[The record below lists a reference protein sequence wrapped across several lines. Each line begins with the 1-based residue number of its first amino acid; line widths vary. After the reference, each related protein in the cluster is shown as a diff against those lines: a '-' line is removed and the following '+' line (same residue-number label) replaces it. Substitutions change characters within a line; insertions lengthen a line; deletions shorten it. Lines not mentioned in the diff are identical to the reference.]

1 MAIVLFFFLRKQ
13 QKSQQFLSPFTP
25 PPLALC
31 PSSEL
36 LICVAVMLKCSVRH
50 YERQISCFSCRR
62 THAER
67 LLDLCPSWW
76 RRRAGASG
84 TPYSCGLWW
93 WGGGGLMPDGG
104 VRWIARSGSLYPD
117 APGGMDTFYCCRWET
132 DVRLWEGPFVSTLP
146 PADTRRHWGDGWTA
160 NLWVPNRLFR
170 VLRAAQKAAASF
182 TLPGALVR
190 LQIRTLSVTICLFLR
205 HRITN

>member
-1 MAIVLFFFLRKQ
+1 MVGRLLKYQNNGKYFIVNKRILMMTLLHGIEHLPNVRFHHKRIEISTPLIVSHGYISSSLENNRSLNSSYLR
-13 QKSQQFLSPFTP
+13 S

-67 LLDLCPSWW
+67 LVDLCPSWW
-76 RRRAGASG
+76 RTRAGASG

-93 WGGGGLMPDGG
+93 WVGGGWWGG
-104 VRWIARSGSLYPD
+104 D
-117 APGGMDTFYCCRWET
+117 AWWGGEVNRTEWLFISRCSRGNGHVLLLQM
-132 DVRLWEGPFVSTLP
+132 
-146 PADTRRHWGDGWTA
+146 GD
-160 NLWVPNRLFR
+160 R
-170 VLRAAQKAAASF
+170 
-182 TLPGALVR
+182 
-190 LQIRTLSVTICLFLR
+190 C
-205 HRITN
+205 